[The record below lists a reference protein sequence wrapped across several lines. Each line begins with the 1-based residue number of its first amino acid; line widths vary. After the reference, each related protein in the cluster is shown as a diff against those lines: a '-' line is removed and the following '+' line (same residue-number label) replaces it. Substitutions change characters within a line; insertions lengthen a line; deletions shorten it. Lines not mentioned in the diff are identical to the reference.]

1 MLRCK
6 LAPMA
11 GDAALW
17 PCPRAA
23 ALVVAAAAGFRR
35 PRHKSVCAR
44 GAPSGSAPPLAAGLG
59 AVALRFAC
67 CCARAPS
74 RCAPVAAAS
83 LRPPSLPARRRRS
96 RSGAAAVGLACAPAV
111 GVFCS
116 GGGRHGSA
124 SAAAPPAPASLF
136 AEKQGGGAC
145 LPFGR
150 LRRRRSSCPRPPLND
165 WGRGRAAF
173 ISRFARRCG
182 AGCPLR
188 RGFCPRGGDCG
199 GGTPP
204 LKVFFP

>member
-1 MLRCK
+1 
-6 LAPMA
+6 MA
-11 GDAALW
+11 GERGLEAL
-17 PCPRAA
+17 PPRCGARCGCGGGIPPSSPQIG
-23 ALVVAAAAGFRR
+23 VRAGR
-35 PRHKSVCAR
+35 SVR
-44 GAPSGSAPPLAAGLG
+44 L
-59 AVALRFAC
+59 
-67 CCARAPS
+67 RAPS
-74 RCAPVAAAS
+74 RGGAWRSRAA
-83 LRPPSLPARRRRS
+83 LRLLLRPRPEPLRARRGGFAAPPSLPARRRRS